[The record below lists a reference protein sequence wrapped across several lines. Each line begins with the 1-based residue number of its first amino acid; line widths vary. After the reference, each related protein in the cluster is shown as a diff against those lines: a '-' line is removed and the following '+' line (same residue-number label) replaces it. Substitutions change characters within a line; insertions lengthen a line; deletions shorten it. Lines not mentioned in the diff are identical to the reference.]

1 MPFKS
6 FHLLCKS
13 GFAEACV
20 LGQSKARSMMLE
32 LMCGA
37 WAFFASSSCMAPRLL
52 KRRNTQTHTSGNLYV
67 HLVIG
72 LVVPSSVLPSVVNSR
87 ENLMVVVEGGGNMF
101 HMERSN
107 SGIFWHCAELFALT

>member
-1 MPFKS
+1 LPFKS

-20 LGQSKARSMMLE
+20 VGQSKARSMMLE

-37 WAFFASSSCMAPRLL
+37 WAFFASSSCMAPHLL

-67 HLVIG
+67 HLARYY
-72 LVVPSSVLPSVVNSR
+72 PRVVNSR
-87 ENLMVVVEGGGNMF
+87 ENLMVVEVCIRWMKYVPHDSTWRGEIAGFSVNVQNCS
-101 HMERSN
+101 R
-107 SGIFWHCAELFALT
+107 